1 MKISLNT
8 LPKGRSEQ
16 IFDSVAELQH
26 DESIE
31 WEAKALTVTLSID
44 RQDQSTYIHGA
55 VACTGTFIC
64 QSGMEAFEDTIS
76 GDFDLILTTNPR
88 HMEENDS
95 EEIVLIPA
103 QQVEFDLY
111 PYVHDTVL
119 LSIPISHVCGPD
131 CKAGQELKEKLK
143 PESAP
148 DERWNKLKDLFNE

>member
-31 WEAKALTVTLSID
+31 WEATGLQVTLSID
-44 RQDQSTYIHGA
+44 RQDQSIYLHGQIS
-55 VACTGTFIC
+55 CRGTFIC
-64 QSGMEAFEDTIS
+64 EAGMEEFEDTLT

-95 EEIVLIPA
+95 DDILVLPA
-103 QQVEFDLY
+103 QQVEFDIY

-119 LSIPISHVCGPD
+119 LSIPISHVCGPN
-131 CKAGQELKEKLK
+131 CKAGLDLKASLK
-143 PESAP
+143 TESTP
-148 DERWNKLKDLFNE
+148 DDRWDKLKDLFNE